1 MRLLPAGRTAVL
13 VELDDVGQRRRLH
26 RTLSEHPAV
35 GTVDLVPAQT
45 TVLID
50 VESPAELP
58 GAVAHVQELVAAGL
72 DGVSE
77 RAREA
82 VGVPVRYDGLDL
94 SCLLYTSPSPRD

>member
-13 VELDDVGQRRRLH
+13 VELDDAGQRRRLH

-50 VESPAELP
+50 VESPDQLP
-58 GAVAHVQELVAAGL
+58 AAVAHVQEFIAAGL
-72 DGVSE
+72 DCVEQGAKSSRCQFAMTGWTYLTWRNCSV
-77 RAREA
+77 
-82 VGVPVRYDGLDL
+82 
-94 SCLLYTSPSPRD
+94 

>member
-13 VELDDVGQRRRLH
+13 VELDDAGQRRRLH

-50 VESPAELP
+50 VESPGELLFRERVGEVWLASP
-58 GAVAHVQELVAAGL
+58 VQV
-72 DGVSE
+72 
-77 RAREA
+77 
-82 VGVPVRYDGLDL
+82 YLDL
-94 SCLLYTSPSPRD
+94 VRGEGRSKELAEHLRRERIGF

>member
-13 VELDDVGQRRRLH
+13 VELDDAGQRRRLH

-50 VESPAELP
+50 VESPDQLP
-58 GAVAHVQELVAAGL
+58 AAVAHVQEFIAAGL
-72 DGVSE
+72 DCVEQG
-77 RAREA
+77 AREI
-82 VGVPVRYDGLDL
+82 VEVPVRYDGLDL
-94 SCLLYTSPSPRD
+94 SDVVF

>member
-13 VELDDVGQRRRLH
+13 VELDDAGQRRRLH

-50 VESPAELP
+50 VESPDPVSYTHLTLP
-58 GAVAHVQELVAAGL
+58 TIYSV
-72 DGVSE
+72 
-77 RAREA
+77 
-82 VGVPVRYDGLDL
+82 
-94 SCLLYTSPSPRD
+94 